1 MQRVEAGSYVARCA
15 ALAGLL
21 EVSAYPKPGNIH
33 RTRDFGGTLFEHFL
47 AGSVAIA
54 PSMHTIAVRGFD
66 VSAGLI
72 GWKEIE
78 LGSQMLRAVRDSQ
91 QWQRGGNVNLGIILL
106 LAPLA
111 AAGGATLLYN
121 EGVKPRQLRGYLP
134 EIIDSTSTDD
144 SVDLYRAIGMS
155 MNLRTLGESEEL
167 DVLDSSSLEEI
178 KARGL
183 NLRDIFS
190 RCYHRDSI
198 CGEWVSDF
206 KLTFEVGFPS
216 LKRRIEE
223 LEDINKAV
231 LDTFLEIL
239 SARPDSLII
248 RKRGIEYAKK
258 VSQRAKEV
266 LEAGGSTSSQGMK
279 ELTLLDSELQKAR
292 GGLNPGTTADLTA
305 SSIFVL
311 LLEGWRP

>member
-1 MQRVEAGSYVARCA
+1 MRRVEAGSYVARCA

-21 EVSAYPKPGNIH
+21 EVSAYPKPGNVH
-33 RTRDFGGTLFEHFL
+33 RTRDFGDTRFEHFL

-54 PSMHTIAVRGFD
+54 PSINTIAVRGHD
-66 VSAGLI
+66 ASAGLI
-72 GWKEIE
+72 GWGEIG
-78 LGSQMLRAVRDSQ
+78 LGSQILRAVRDSQ
-91 QWQRGGNVNLGIILL
+91 QWQRGGNVNVGIILL

-111 AAGGATLLYN
+111 AAGGATLLDN
-121 EGVKPRQLRGYLP
+121 EGVEPRRLRRYLP
-134 EIIDSTSTDD
+134 EIIDSTSADD

-155 MNLRTLGESEEL
+155 MTSRTLGESEEL

-178 KARGL
+178 RARGL
-183 NLRDIFS
+183 NLRDVFS
-190 RCYHRDSI
+190 RCSHRDSV

-206 KLTFEVGFPS
+206 EVTFEVGFPS

-223 LEDINKAV
+223 LEDINRAV

-239 SARPDSLII
+239 SARPDSLVI
-248 RKRGIEYAKK
+248 RKRGVEDAMR
-258 VSQRAKEV
+258 VSRRAKEV
-266 LEAGGSTSSQGMK
+266 LEAGGATSSQGMK
-279 ELTLLDSELQKAR
+279 ELALLDSELQRAG